1 MGLVATAT
9 QKESET
15 KTIIVNTL
23 PRQNKAGDRKAAKQ
37 GENSYKDSPV
47 QLKRGEAAENLS
59 PVPSSHSLRNKSLI
73 LVALLTA
80 MGIWVN
86 TQKEAHQVLVD
97 PEIRTSDKIKQEGI
111 NQNEVPEVLVDQ
123 EARESDTQTSHKKTG
138 KKFLL
143 SGDYIA
149 AVKELKIA
157 VEFNPN
163 DSDAW
168 GNLGLAYA
176 YLENRQEAINAYT
189 AGLQSLTSRG
199 LSESPNLLEMRGHS
213 LLEIGEFTSA
223 ISDYTKAIQS
233 KLKREGND
241 AANSFAYR
249 ADAYTK
255 AGDKGAA
262 SRDKATAECLYRLA
276 EITNYKNDYQR
287 NLGCIK

>member
-1 MGLVATAT
+1 MTAT
-9 QKESET
+9 QNESET
-15 KTIIVNTL
+15 ETKIVNTL
-23 PRQNKAGDRKAAKQ
+23 PRQNKAGDRKAARQ
-37 GENSYKDSPV
+37 GENSYSDSPV
-47 QLKRGEAAENLS
+47 QLKSREAAENLS
-59 PVPSSHSLRNKSLI
+59 PVPSSHSLRNLSLI
-73 LVALLTA
+73 LVAALTA

-86 TQKEAHQVLVD
+86 TQKEAPQVLVD
-97 PEIRTSDKIKQEGI
+97 PELRTSDKIKEEGV

-123 EARESDTQTSHKKTG
+123 EARKSDTQTSHKEIG
-138 KKFLL
+138 KRFLL

-157 VEFNPN
+157 VESNPN

-223 ISDYTKAIQS
+223 ISDYTKATQS
-233 KLKREGND
+233 QLKREGND

-249 ADAYTK
+249 AEAYTK

-276 EITNYKNDYQR
+276 ETTNYKNNYQA
-287 NLGCIK
+287 NVGCIK